1 MTKTKASLIHFLI
14 SFLIICA
21 FLIFVYFVWYDQIF
35 VELSGVIEPAKML
48 ILVDVVLGPLLT
60 FIIYQQGKK
69 NLKLDLSL
77 IVLVQLMAFAYGA
90 YTLFIG
96 KPSLVIMKGNVMEVV
111 IQKQVES
118 DQLPDQVSKDFN
130 SLLFP
135 YYARIPADQVNLFIA
150 ASAQQAVLEPLD
162 FSHTEVRDKAL
173 NMDHVEQHVND
184 DLNTQVAGTA
194 LKNMVAYLLIDN
206 EQYAVLMVNPEHQ
219 PAHISLSDEGILN
232 MSLEP

>member
-21 FLIFVYFVWYDQIF
+21 FLTFVYFVWYDQIF

-69 NLKLDLSL
+69 NLKLDLWL

-90 YTLFIG
+90 YTLFMG

-111 IQKQVES
+111 IQKQVEAS
-118 DQLPDQVSKDFN
+118 QLPDQVRQEFKP
-130 SLLFP
+130 LLFP
-135 YYARIPADQVNLFIA
+135 YFARISDDDLNLFIS
-150 ASAQQAVLEPLD
+150 ASAQQSSLKPLD
-162 FSHTEVRDKAL
+162 FSLPEVQDNAL
-173 NMDHVEQHVND
+173 DLSHVARHISD
-184 DLNTQVAGTA
+184 DLSTLVQGTA
-194 LKNMVAYLLIDN
+194 LDQMSSYLLIDN
-206 EQYAVLMVNPEHQ
+206 EQYAVLMVNSEHQ
-219 PAHISLSDEGILN
+219 PAHISLSNEGILN
-232 MSLEP
+232 MSGDE

>member
-14 SFLIICA
+14 SFLIIST

-90 YTLFIG
+90 YTLFMG

-118 DQLPDQVSKDFN
+118 DQLPGQVQQDFN
-130 SLLFP
+130 PLLFP
-135 YYARIPADQVNLFIA
+135 YYARITEDQLNLFTS
-150 ASAQQAVLEPLD
+150 ASAQQAQLEPLD
-162 FSHTEVRDKAL
+162 FSLTEVQDKAL
-173 NMDHVEQHVND
+173 SMDHVKQHISD
-184 DLNTQVAGTA
+184 DLSLLVAGTA
-194 LKNMVAYLLIDN
+194 LEQMSAYLLIDN
-206 EQYAVLMVNPEHQ
+206 EQYAVLMVSPEHQ
-219 PAHISLSDEGILN
+219 PAHISLTDEGILN
-232 MSLEP
+232 FQVDQ